1 MANTLKFGNGEWY
14 GKKDT
19 ILAYNDENSNYKP
32 LPFDFARASKATVVN
47 KDGLIETVGS
57 GEPRIDYK
65 DDSKGAL
72 LLEPSRS
79 NSLLQSNQFDTTWT
93 LSSSIALTSGQ
104 SGVGGSTDA
113 WLLKKTD
120 AASRYINQTITL
132 SSSTYSY
139 SVFAKKE
146 SGNWLYVRLAD
157 SGGSLA
163 STSYFDLENGVVGS
177 TSADSL
183 SIHSYNNGWYRCEVK
198 FTHSIGNVRMYPAV
212 GDGSPSGGSGGEGI
226 YIQNAQLEQG
236 NYPTSYIPTSGS
248 AVTRLADDIDTDFGT
263 ILPLNGEVSVYM
275 EMLGQ
280 PSDVINTT
288 GKVVSVNF
296 DETTNSS
303 SYVALNFNGTN
314 WRARVQGA
322 TGNNFVSFEVDQTE
336 TIKALFVLRPTSYAL
351 YANGS
356 LIGSETRT
364 YGGTAP
370 NMNEISKVIYLMQTD
385 DFGITKNKDL
395 RVYNTALSNAEAIAL
410 TQV

>member
-32 LPFDFARASKATVVN
+32 LPFNFSRASKATVIN
-47 KDGLIETVGS
+47 KDGLIEVVGS
-57 GEPRIDYK
+57 GQPRVDYK
-65 DDSKGAL
+65 DNTKGAL

-79 NSLLQSNQFDTTWT
+79 NSLLQSNQFDTTWG

-120 AASRYINQTITL
+120 ASSRYINQSLTL

-226 YIQNAQLEQG
+226 YIQNAQLEAG
-236 NYPTSYIPTSGS
+236 SYATSYIPTSGS
-248 AVTRLADDIDTDFGT
+248 AVTRSADVCANAGNEQVFNDSEGVLMVEINALSDLDDTRYVTLNEGT
-263 ILPLNGEVSVYM
+263 SAVNRLSIQYRNSGELRLYNGGTSTAQMIYRDSSANLTENLKIAIKY
-275 EMLGQ
+275 G
-280 PSDVINTT
+280 TT
-288 GKVVSVNF
+288 
-296 DETTNSS
+296 SS
-303 SYVALNFNGTN
+303 SYKVYINGISKTIASAFVATAMSGLDN
-314 WRARVQGA
+314 
-322 TGNNFVSFEVDQTE
+322 
-336 TIKALFVLRPTSYAL
+336 IKFID
-351 YANGS
+351 ANGV
-356 LIGSETRT
+356 GSPFRGKIKQLK
-364 YGGTAP
+364 Y
-370 NMNEISKVIYLMQTD
+370 
-385 DFGITKNKDL
+385 
-395 RVYNTALSNAEAIAL
+395 YNTALTDQELQAL